1 MKNIWFINEHDAPP
15 EFEKTRRRYDMCK
28 YLLRL
33 GKYKLHIICGA
44 FLHGTQNK
52 YTYGEN
58 QEKNVNIDGIDVH
71 ILKGVK
77 YGSNIK
83 RIFSMLVFMLRL
95 IFFKFLKNDKPDIIY
110 ASSPHLFAALGALM
124 LAKKNKAKYI
134 LEIRDLWPETWVQM
148 KIIKKNGI
156 IHRFFLKLE
165 KYLYKKADRIVFLGE
180 NFNYILSLGIDR
192 NKLYSVNN
200 GVDLEEF
207 DKDMSS
213 PIKLNSEKFNITYTG
228 SIGVANNLDT
238 LLDLAK
244 LIDNDAIIFNIVG
257 HGPLKEHLKNRVQK
271 EKILNIRFY
280 DPIDKILVPS
290 LLRSSQVLIILLLDI
305 ELYQVGISP
314 NKLFEYFASSRPIL
328 FYGNTVSDY
337 VAKSNSGISVPAGD
351 VTKLRDAC
359 LKLYNMPIEEREKLG
374 KNGRNYVEENFDWKV
389 LANKVDEIIEDISKG

>member
-52 YTYGEN
+52 YTYGKN
-58 QEKNVNIDGIDVH
+58 QKKNVNIDGVDVH

-77 YGSNIK
+77 YSSNIK
-83 RIFSMLVFMLRL
+83 RIFSMLIFMLRV
-95 IFFKFLKNDKPDIIY
+95 IFFKFPKDNKPEIIY
-110 ASSPHLFAALGALM
+110 ASSPHLFAALGALI

-156 IHRFFLKLE
+156 IHKFFLKLE
-165 KYLYKKADRIVFLGE
+165 KYLYKKADRIIFLGE
-180 NFNYILSLGIDR
+180 NFNYILSLGIDK
-192 NKLYSVNN
+192 NKIYTVSN

-207 DKDMSS
+207 DKNMNS
-213 PIKLNSEKFNITYTG
+213 PIKLDIEKFNITYTG
-228 SIGVANNLDT
+228 AVGIANNLDE

-257 HGPLKEHLKNRVQK
+257 HGPLKEHLKNRVEK
-271 EKILNIRFY
+271 EKILNVKFY
-280 DPIDKILVPS
+280 EPIDKIFVPS
-290 LLRSSQVLIILLLDI
+290 LLKSSDILIVLLLNID
-305 ELYQVGISP
+305 LYKVGMSL
-314 NKLFEYFASSRPIL
+314 NKVFEYLASSRPIL

-337 VAKSNSGISVPAGD
+337 VARSNSGISVPAGEIL
-351 VTKLRDAC
+351 KLRDAC
-359 LKLYNMPIEEREKLG
+359 LKLYNMSTEEREELG
-374 KNGRNYVEENFDWKV
+374 RNGRNYVEENFDWRV
-389 LANKVDEIIEDISKG
+389 LANKVDQIIESV

>member
-33 GKYKLHIICGA
+33 GKYRLHIICGA

-52 YTYGEN
+52 YTYGKN
-58 QEKNVNIDGIDVH
+58 QKKNVNIDGIDVH

-77 YGSNIK
+77 YSSNIK
-83 RIFSMLVFMLRL
+83 RIFSMLIFMLRV
-95 IFFKFLKNDKPDIIY
+95 IFFKFPKDDKPEIIY
-110 ASSPHLFAALGALM
+110 ASSPHLFAALGALI

-156 IHRFFLKLE
+156 IHKFFLKLE
-165 KYLYKKADRIVFLGE
+165 KYLYKKADRIIFLGE
-180 NFNYILSLGIDR
+180 NFNYILSLGIDK
-192 NKLYSVNN
+192 NKVYTISN

-207 DKDMSS
+207 DKNMSS
-213 PIKLNSEKFNITYTG
+213 PIKLNAEKFNITYTG
-228 SIGVANNLDT
+228 AVGIANNLDE

-257 HGPLKEHLKNRVQK
+257 HGPLKEHLKNRVEK
-271 EKILNIRFY
+271 EKILNVKFY
-280 DPIDKILVPS
+280 EPIDKIFVPS
-290 LLRSSQVLIILLLDI
+290 LLKSSDILIVLLLNID
-305 ELYQVGISP
+305 LYKVGMSL
-314 NKLFEYFASSRPIL
+314 NKVFEYLASSKPIL

-337 VAKSNSGISVPAGD
+337 VARSNSGISVPAGEIL
-351 VTKLRDAC
+351 KLRDAC
-359 LKLYNMPIEEREKLG
+359 LKLYNMSTEEREELG
-374 KNGRNYVEENFDWKV
+374 RNGRNYVEENFDWRV
-389 LANKVDEIIEDISKG
+389 LANKVDQIIESV

>member
-52 YTYGEN
+52 YTYGKN
-58 QEKNVNIDGIDVH
+58 QKKNVNIDGIDVH

-77 YGSNIK
+77 YSSNIK
-83 RIFSMLVFMLRL
+83 RIFSMLIFMLRV
-95 IFFKFLKNDKPDIIY
+95 IFFKFPKDNKPEIIY
-110 ASSPHLFAALGALM
+110 ASSPHLFAALGALI

-156 IHRFFLKLE
+156 IHKFFLKLE
-165 KYLYKKADRIVFLGE
+165 KYLYKKADRIIFLGE
-180 NFNYILSLGIDR
+180 NFNYILSLVIDK
-192 NKLYSVNN
+192 NKIYTVSN

-207 DKDMSS
+207 DKNMNS
-213 PIKLNSEKFNITYTG
+213 PIKLDIEKFNITYTG
-228 SIGVANNLDT
+228 AVGIANNLDE

-257 HGPLKEHLKNRVQK
+257 HGPLKEHLKNRVEK
-271 EKILNIRFY
+271 EKILNVKFY
-280 DPIDKILVPS
+280 EPIDKIFVPS
-290 LLRSSQVLIILLLDI
+290 LLKSSDILIVLLLNID
-305 ELYQVGISP
+305 LYKVGMSL
-314 NKLFEYFASSRPIL
+314 NKVFEYLASSRPIL

-337 VAKSNSGISVPAGD
+337 VARSNSGISVPAGEIL
-351 VTKLRDAC
+351 KLRDAC
-359 LKLYNMPIEEREKLG
+359 LKLYNMSTEEREELG
-374 KNGRNYVEENFDWKV
+374 RNGRNYVEENFDWRV
-389 LANKVDEIIEDISKG
+389 LANKVDQIIESV

>member
-52 YTYGEN
+52 YTYGKN
-58 QEKNVNIDGIDVH
+58 QKKNVNIDGIDVH

-77 YGSNIK
+77 YSSNIK
-83 RIFSMLVFMLRL
+83 RIFSMLIFMLRV
-95 IFFKFLKNDKPDIIY
+95 IFFKFPKDDKPEIIY
-110 ASSPHLFAALGALM
+110 ASSPHLFAALGALI

-156 IHRFFLKLE
+156 IHKFFLKLE
-165 KYLYKKADRIVFLGE
+165 KYLYKKADRIIFLGE
-180 NFNYILSLGIDR
+180 NFNYILSLGIDK
-192 NKLYSVNN
+192 NKIYTVSN

-207 DKDMSS
+207 DKNMNS
-213 PIKLNSEKFNITYTG
+213 PIKLDIEKFNITYTG
-228 SIGVANNLDT
+228 AVGIANNLDE

-257 HGPLKEHLKNRVQK
+257 HGPLKEHLKNRVEK
-271 EKILNIRFY
+271 EKILNVKFY
-280 DPIDKILVPS
+280 EPIDKIFVPS
-290 LLRSSQVLIILLLDI
+290 LLKSSDILIVLLLNID
-305 ELYQVGISP
+305 LYKVGMSL
-314 NKLFEYFASSRPIL
+314 NKVFEYLASSRPIL

-337 VAKSNSGISVPAGD
+337 VARSNSGISVPAGKIL
-351 VTKLRDAC
+351 KLRDAC
-359 LKLYNMPIEEREKLG
+359 LKLYNMSTEEREELG
-374 KNGRNYVEENFDWKV
+374 RNGRNYVEENFDWRV
-389 LANKVDEIIEDISKG
+389 LANKVDQIIESV

>member
-44 FLHGTQNK
+44 FLHGSQNK
-52 YTYGEN
+52 YAYDKN
-58 QEKNVNIDGIDVH
+58 QKKNVNIDGVDVH

-77 YGSNIK
+77 YSSNIK
-83 RIFSMLVFMLRL
+83 RIFSMLIFMLRV
-95 IFFKFLKNDKPDIIY
+95 IFFKFPKDDKPDIIY
-110 ASSPHLFAALGALM
+110 GSSPHLFAALGALI

-156 IHRFFLKLE
+156 IHKFFLKLE
-165 KYLYKKADRIVFLGE
+165 KYLYEKADKVIFLGE
-180 NFNYILSLGIDR
+180 NFNYILSLGIDK
-192 NKLYSVNN
+192 NKVYTISN

-207 DKDMSS
+207 DKNMSS
-213 PIKLNSEKFNITYTG
+213 PIKLNAEKFNITYTG
-228 SIGVANNLDT
+228 SIGTANNLDE

-257 HGPLKEHLKNRVQK
+257 RGPLKEHLENRIQE
-271 EKILNIRFY
+271 EKISNIRFY
-280 DPIDKILVPS
+280 DPIDKTLVPS
-290 LLRSSQVLIILLLDI
+290 LLRSSQALIILLLDI

-337 VAKSNSGISVPAGD
+337 VARSNSGISVPAGEIL
-351 VTKLRDAC
+351 KLRDAC
-359 LKLYNMPIEEREKLG
+359 LKLYNMSTEEREELG
-374 KNGRNYVEENFDWKV
+374 RNGRNYVEENFDWRV
-389 LANKVDEIIEDISKG
+389 LANKVDQIIESV

>member
-15 EFEKTRRRYDMCK
+15 KFEKTRRRYDMCK

-44 FLHGTQNK
+44 FLHGSQNK
-52 YTYGEN
+52 YAYDKN
-58 QEKNVNIDGIDVH
+58 QKKNVNIDGVDVH

-77 YGSNIK
+77 YSSNIK
-83 RIFSMLVFMLRL
+83 RIFSMLIFMLRV
-95 IFFKFLKNDKPDIIY
+95 IFFKFPKDDKPDIIY
-110 ASSPHLFAALGALM
+110 GSSPHLFAALGALI

-156 IHRFFLKLE
+156 IHKFFLKLE
-165 KYLYKKADRIVFLGE
+165 KYLYEKADKVIFLGE
-180 NFNYILSLGIDR
+180 NFNYILSLGIDK
-192 NKLYSVNN
+192 NKVYTISN

-207 DKDMSS
+207 DKNMSS
-213 PIKLNSEKFNITYTG
+213 PIKLNAEKFNITYTG
-228 SIGVANNLDT
+228 SIGTANNLDE

-257 HGPLKEHLKNRVQK
+257 RGPLKEHLENRIQE
-271 EKILNIRFY
+271 EKISNIRFY
-280 DPIDKILVPS
+280 DPIDKTLVPS
-290 LLRSSQVLIILLLDI
+290 LLRSSQALIILLLDI

-337 VAKSNSGISVPAGD
+337 VARSNSGISVPAGEIL
-351 VTKLRDAC
+351 KLRDAC
-359 LKLYNMPIEEREKLG
+359 LKLYNMSAEEREELG
-374 KNGRNYVEENFDWKV
+374 RNGRNYVEENFDWRV
-389 LANKVDEIIEDISKG
+389 LANKVDQIIESV

>member
-1 MKNIWFINEHDAPP
+1 
-15 EFEKTRRRYDMCK
+15 MCK

-44 FLHGTQNK
+44 FLHGSQNK
-52 YTYGEN
+52 YAYDKN
-58 QEKNVNIDGIDVH
+58 QKKNVNIDGVDVH

-77 YGSNIK
+77 YSSNIK
-83 RIFSMLVFMLRL
+83 RIFSMLIFMLRV
-95 IFFKFLKNDKPDIIY
+95 IFFKFPKDDKPDIIY
-110 ASSPHLFAALGALM
+110 GSSPHLFAALGALI

-156 IHRFFLKLE
+156 MHKFFLKLE
-165 KYLYKKADRIVFLGE
+165 KYLYEKADKVIFLGE
-180 NFNYILSLGIDR
+180 NFNYILSLGIDK
-192 NKLYSVNN
+192 NKVYTISN

-207 DKDMSS
+207 DKNMSS
-213 PIKLNSEKFNITYTG
+213 PIKLNAEKFNITYTG
-228 SIGVANNLDT
+228 SIGTANNLDE

-257 HGPLKEHLKNRVQK
+257 RGPLKEHLENRIQE
-271 EKILNIRFY
+271 EKISNIRFY
-280 DPIDKILVPS
+280 DPIDKTLVPS
-290 LLRSSQVLIILLLDI
+290 LLRSSQALIILLLDI

-337 VAKSNSGISVPAGD
+337 VARSNSGISVPAGEIL
-351 VTKLRDAC
+351 KLRDAC
-359 LKLYNMPIEEREKLG
+359 LKLYNMSTEEREELG
-374 KNGRNYVEENFDWKV
+374 RNGRNYVEENFDWRV
-389 LANKVDEIIEDISKG
+389 LANKVDQIIESV

>member
-33 GKYKLHIICGA
+33 EKYKLHIICGA

>member
-44 FLHGTQNK
+44 FLHGSQNK
-52 YTYGEN
+52 YAYDKN
-58 QEKNVNIDGIDVH
+58 QKKNVNIDGVDVH

-77 YGSNIK
+77 YSSNIK
-83 RIFSMLVFMLRL
+83 RIFSMLIFMLRV
-95 IFFKFLKNDKPDIIY
+95 IFFKFPKDDKPDIIY
-110 ASSPHLFAALGALM
+110 GSSPHLFAALGALI

-156 IHRFFLKLE
+156 IHNFFLKLE
-165 KYLYKKADRIVFLGE
+165 KYLYEKADKVIFLGE
-180 NFNYILSLGIDR
+180 NFNYILSLGIDK
-192 NKLYSVNN
+192 NKVYTISN

-207 DKDMSS
+207 DKNMSS
-213 PIKLNSEKFNITYTG
+213 RIKLNAEKFNITYTG
-228 SIGVANNLDT
+228 SIGTANNLDE

-257 HGPLKEHLKNRVQK
+257 RGPLKEHLENRIQE
-271 EKILNIRFY
+271 EKISNIRFY
-280 DPIDKILVPS
+280 DPIDKTLVPS
-290 LLRSSQVLIILLLDI
+290 LLRSSQALIILLLDI

-337 VAKSNSGISVPAGD
+337 VARSNSGISVPAGEIL
-351 VTKLRDAC
+351 KLRDAC
-359 LKLYNMPIEEREKLG
+359 LKLYNMSTEEREELG
-374 KNGRNYVEENFDWKV
+374 RNGRNYVEENFDWRV
-389 LANKVDEIIEDISKG
+389 LANKVDQIIESV

>member
-44 FLHGTQNK
+44 FLHGSQNK
-52 YTYGEN
+52 YAYDKN
-58 QEKNVNIDGIDVH
+58 QKKNLNIDGVDVH

-77 YGSNIK
+77 YSSNIK
-83 RIFSMLVFMLRL
+83 RIFSMLIFMLRV
-95 IFFKFLKNDKPDIIY
+95 IFFKFPKDDKPDIIY
-110 ASSPHLFAALGALM
+110 GSSPHLFAALGALI

-156 IHRFFLKLE
+156 IHKFFLKLE
-165 KYLYKKADRIVFLGE
+165 KYLYEKADKVIFLGE
-180 NFNYILSLGIDR
+180 NFNYILSLGIDK
-192 NKLYSVNN
+192 NKVYTISN

-207 DKDMSS
+207 DKNMSS
-213 PIKLNSEKFNITYTG
+213 PIKLNAEKFNITYTG
-228 SIGVANNLDT
+228 SIGTANNLDE

-257 HGPLKEHLKNRVQK
+257 RGPLKEHLENRIQE
-271 EKILNIRFY
+271 EKISNIRFY
-280 DPIDKILVPS
+280 DPIDKTLVPS
-290 LLRSSQVLIILLLDI
+290 LLRSSQALIILLLDI
-305 ELYQVGISP
+305 QLYQVGISP

-337 VAKSNSGISVPAGD
+337 VARSNSGISVPAGEIL
-351 VTKLRDAC
+351 KLRDAC
-359 LKLYNMPIEEREKLG
+359 LKLYNMSTEEREELG
-374 KNGRNYVEENFDWKV
+374 RNGRNYVEENFDWRV
-389 LANKVDEIIEDISKG
+389 LANKVDQIIESV

>member
-52 YTYGEN
+52 YTYGKN
-58 QEKNVNIDGIDVH
+58 QKKNVNIDGIDVH

-77 YGSNIK
+77 YSSNIK
-83 RIFSMLVFMLRL
+83 RIFSMLIFMLRV
-95 IFFKFLKNDKPDIIY
+95 IFFKFPKDNKPEIIY
-110 ASSPHLFAALGALM
+110 ASSPHLFAALGALI

-156 IHRFFLKLE
+156 IHKFFLKLE
-165 KYLYKKADRIVFLGE
+165 KYLYKKADRIIFLGE
-180 NFNYILSLGIDR
+180 NFNYILSLGIDK
-192 NKLYSVNN
+192 NKIYTVSN

-207 DKDMSS
+207 GKNMNS
-213 PIKLNSEKFNITYTG
+213 PIKLDIEKFNITYTG
-228 SIGVANNLDT
+228 AVGIANNLDE

-257 HGPLKEHLKNRVQK
+257 HGPLKEHLKNRVEK
-271 EKILNIRFY
+271 EKILNVKFY
-280 DPIDKILVPS
+280 EPIDKIFVPS
-290 LLRSSQVLIILLLDI
+290 LLKSSDILIVLLLNID
-305 ELYQVGISP
+305 LYKVGMSL
-314 NKLFEYFASSRPIL
+314 NKVFEYLASSRPIL

-337 VAKSNSGISVPAGD
+337 VARSNSGISVPAGEIL
-351 VTKLRDAC
+351 KLRDAC
-359 LKLYNMPIEEREKLG
+359 LKLYNMSTEEREELG
-374 KNGRNYVEENFDWKV
+374 RNGRNYVEENFDWRV
-389 LANKVDEIIEDISKG
+389 LANKVDQIIESV

>member
-44 FLHGTQNK
+44 FLHGSQNK
-52 YTYGEN
+52 YAYNKN
-58 QEKNVNIDGIDVH
+58 QKKNVNIDGVDVH

-77 YGSNIK
+77 YSSNIK
-83 RIFSMLVFMLRL
+83 RIFSMLIFMLRV
-95 IFFKFLKNDKPDIIY
+95 IFFKFPKDDKPDIIY
-110 ASSPHLFAALGALM
+110 GSSPHLFAALGALI

-156 IHRFFLKLE
+156 IHKFFLKLE
-165 KYLYKKADRIVFLGE
+165 KYLYEKADKVIFLGE
-180 NFNYILSLGIDR
+180 NFNYILSLGIDK
-192 NKLYSVNN
+192 NKVYTISN

-207 DKDMSS
+207 DKNMSS
-213 PIKLNSEKFNITYTG
+213 PIKLNAEKFNITYTG
-228 SIGVANNLDT
+228 SIGTANNLDE

-257 HGPLKEHLKNRVQK
+257 RGPLKEHLENRIQE
-271 EKILNIRFY
+271 EKISNIRFY
-280 DPIDKILVPS
+280 DPIDKTLVPS
-290 LLRSSQVLIILLLDI
+290 LLRSSQALIILLLDI

-337 VAKSNSGISVPAGD
+337 VARSNSGISVPAGEIL
-351 VTKLRDAC
+351 KLRDAC
-359 LKLYNMPIEEREKLG
+359 LKLYNMSTEEREELG
-374 KNGRNYVEENFDWKV
+374 RNGRNYVEENFDWRV
-389 LANKVDEIIEDISKG
+389 LANKVDQIIESV

>member
-44 FLHGTQNK
+44 FLHGSQNK
-52 YTYGEN
+52 YAYDKN
-58 QEKNVNIDGIDVH
+58 QKKNVNIDGVDVH

-77 YGSNIK
+77 YSSNIK
-83 RIFSMLVFMLRL
+83 RIFSMLIFMLRV
-95 IFFKFLKNDKPDIIY
+95 IFFKFPKDDKPDIIY
-110 ASSPHLFAALGALM
+110 GSSPHLFAALGALI

-156 IHRFFLKLE
+156 IHKFFLKLE
-165 KYLYKKADRIVFLGE
+165 KYLYEKADKVIFLGE
-180 NFNYILSLGIDR
+180 NFNYILSLGIDK
-192 NKLYSVNN
+192 NKVYTISN

-207 DKDMSS
+207 DKNMSS
-213 PIKLNSEKFNITYTG
+213 PIKLNAEKFNITYTG
-228 SIGVANNLDT
+228 SIGTANNLDE

-257 HGPLKEHLKNRVQK
+257 RGPLKEHLENRIQE
-271 EKILNIRFY
+271 EKISNIRFY
-280 DPIDKILVPS
+280 DPIDKTLVPS
-290 LLRSSQVLIILLLDI
+290 LLRSSQALIILLLDI

-337 VAKSNSGISVPAGD
+337 VARSNSGISVPAGEIL
-351 VTKLRDAC
+351 KLRDAC
-359 LKLYNMPIEEREKLG
+359 LKLYNMSAEEREELG
-374 KNGRNYVEENFDWKV
+374 RNGCNYVEENFDWRV
-389 LANKVDEIIEDISKG
+389 LANKVDQIIESV

>member
-44 FLHGTQNK
+44 FLHGSQNK
-52 YTYGEN
+52 YAYDKN
-58 QEKNVNIDGIDVH
+58 QNKNVNIDGVDVH

-77 YGSNIK
+77 YSSNIK
-83 RIFSMLVFMLRL
+83 RIFSMLIFMLRV
-95 IFFKFLKNDKPDIIY
+95 IFFKFPKDDKPDIIY
-110 ASSPHLFAALGALM
+110 GSSPHLFAVLGALI

-156 IHRFFLKLE
+156 IHKFFLKLE
-165 KYLYKKADRIVFLGE
+165 KYLYEKADKVIFLGE
-180 NFNYILSLGIDR
+180 NFNYILSLGIDK
-192 NKLYSVNN
+192 NKVYTISN

-207 DKDMSS
+207 DKNMSS
-213 PIKLNSEKFNITYTG
+213 PIKLNAEKFNITYTG
-228 SIGVANNLDT
+228 SIGTANNLDE

-257 HGPLKEHLKNRVQK
+257 RGPLKEHLENRIQE
-271 EKILNIRFY
+271 EKISNIRFY
-280 DPIDKILVPS
+280 DPIDKTLVPS
-290 LLRSSQVLIILLLDI
+290 LLRSSQALIILLLDI

-337 VAKSNSGISVPAGD
+337 VARSNSGISVPAGEIL
-351 VTKLRDAC
+351 KLRDAC
-359 LKLYNMPIEEREKLG
+359 LKLYNMSTEEREELG
-374 KNGRNYVEENFDWKV
+374 RNGRNYVEENFDWRV
-389 LANKVDEIIEDISKG
+389 LANKVDQIIESV

>member
-52 YTYGEN
+52 YTYGKN
-58 QEKNVNIDGIDVH
+58 QKKNVNIDGIDVY
-71 ILKGVK
+71 ILKGVR
-77 YGSNIK
+77 YSSNIK

-95 IFFKFLKNDKPDIIY
+95 IFFKFPKDDKPDIIY
-110 ASSPHLFAALGALM
+110 GSSPHLFAALGALI

-156 IHRFFLKLE
+156 IHKFFLKLE

-228 SIGVANNLDT
+228 SIGVANNLDE

-244 LIDNDAIIFNIVG
+244 LIDNDSIVFNIVG
-257 HGPLKEHLKNRVQK
+257 HGPLKEHLENRIQE

-280 DPIDKILVPS
+280 DPIDKTLVPS
-290 LLRSSQVLIILLLDI
+290 LLRSSQALIILLLDI

>member
-44 FLHGTQNK
+44 FLHGSQNK
-52 YTYGEN
+52 YAYDKN
-58 QEKNVNIDGIDVH
+58 QNKNVNIDGVDVH

-77 YGSNIK
+77 YSSNIK
-83 RIFSMLVFMLRL
+83 RIFSMLIFMLRV
-95 IFFKFLKNDKPDIIY
+95 IFFKFPKDDKPDIIY
-110 ASSPHLFAALGALM
+110 GSSPHLFAALGALI

-156 IHRFFLKLE
+156 IHKFFLKLE
-165 KYLYKKADRIVFLGE
+165 KYLYEKADKVIFLGE
-180 NFNYILSLGIDR
+180 NFNYILSLGIDK
-192 NKLYSVNN
+192 NKVYTISN

-207 DKDMSS
+207 DKNMSS
-213 PIKLNSEKFNITYTG
+213 PIKLNAEKFNITYTG
-228 SIGVANNLDT
+228 SIGTANNLDE

-257 HGPLKEHLKNRVQK
+257 RGPLKEHLENRIQE
-271 EKILNIRFY
+271 EKISNIRFY
-280 DPIDKILVPS
+280 DPIDKTLVPS
-290 LLRSSQVLIILLLDI
+290 LLRSSQALIILLLDI

-337 VAKSNSGISVPAGD
+337 VARSNSGISVPAGEIL
-351 VTKLRDAC
+351 KLRDAC
-359 LKLYNMPIEEREKLG
+359 LKLYNMSTEEREELG
-374 KNGRNYVEENFDWKV
+374 RNGRNYVEENFDWRV
-389 LANKVDEIIEDISKG
+389 LANKVDQIIESV

>member
-52 YTYGEN
+52 YTYGKN
-58 QEKNVNIDGIDVH
+58 QKKNVNIDGIDVH

-77 YGSNIK
+77 YSSNIK
-83 RIFSMLVFMLRL
+83 RIFSMLIFMLRV
-95 IFFKFLKNDKPDIIY
+95 IFFKFPKDDKPEIIY
-110 ASSPHLFAALGALM
+110 ASSPHLFATLGALI

-156 IHRFFLKLE
+156 IHKFFLKLE
-165 KYLYKKADRIVFLGE
+165 KYLYKKADRIIFLGE
-180 NFNYILSLGIDR
+180 NFNYILSLGIDK
-192 NKLYSVNN
+192 NKIYTVSN

-207 DKDMSS
+207 DKNMNS
-213 PIKLNSEKFNITYTG
+213 PIKLDIEKFNITYTG
-228 SIGVANNLDT
+228 AVGIANNLDE

-257 HGPLKEHLKNRVQK
+257 HGPLKEHLKNRVEK
-271 EKILNIRFY
+271 EKILNVKFY
-280 DPIDKILVPS
+280 EPIDKIFVPS
-290 LLRSSQVLIILLLDI
+290 LLKSSDILIVLLLNID
-305 ELYQVGISP
+305 LYKVGMSL
-314 NKLFEYFASSRPIL
+314 NKVFEYLASSRPIL

-337 VAKSNSGISVPAGD
+337 VARSNSGISVPAGEIL
-351 VTKLRDAC
+351 KLRDAC
-359 LKLYNMPIEEREKLG
+359 LKLYNMSTEEREELG
-374 KNGRNYVEENFDWKV
+374 RNGRNYVEENFDWRV
-389 LANKVDEIIEDISKG
+389 LANKVDQIIESV

>member
-52 YTYGEN
+52 YTYGKN
-58 QEKNVNIDGIDVH
+58 QKKNVNIDGIDVH

-77 YGSNIK
+77 YSSNIK
-83 RIFSMLVFMLRL
+83 RIFSMLIFMLRV
-95 IFFKFLKNDKPDIIY
+95 IFFKFPKDNKPEIIY
-110 ASSPHLFAALGALM
+110 ASSPHLFAALGALI

-156 IHRFFLKLE
+156 IHKFFLKLE
-165 KYLYKKADRIVFLGE
+165 KYLYEKADKVIFLGE
-180 NFNYILSLGIDR
+180 NFNYILSLGIDK
-192 NKLYSVNN
+192 NKIYTVSN

-207 DKDMSS
+207 DKNMNS
-213 PIKLNSEKFNITYTG
+213 PIKLDIEKFNITYTG
-228 SIGVANNLDT
+228 AVGIANNLDE

-257 HGPLKEHLKNRVQK
+257 HGPLKEHLKNRVEK
-271 EKILNIRFY
+271 EKILNVKFY
-280 DPIDKILVPS
+280 EPIDKIFVPS
-290 LLRSSQVLIILLLDI
+290 LLKSSDILIVLLLNID
-305 ELYQVGISP
+305 LYKVGMSL
-314 NKLFEYFASSRPIL
+314 NKVFEYLASSRPIL

-337 VAKSNSGISVPAGD
+337 VARSNSGISVPAGEIL
-351 VTKLRDAC
+351 KLRDAC
-359 LKLYNMPIEEREKLG
+359 LKLYNMSTEEREELG
-374 KNGRNYVEENFDWKV
+374 RNGRNYVEENFDWRV
-389 LANKVDEIIEDISKG
+389 LANKVDQIIESV

>member
-44 FLHGTQNK
+44 FLHGSKNK
-52 YTYGEN
+52 YAYDKN
-58 QEKNVNIDGIDVH
+58 QKKNVNIDGIDVH

-77 YGSNIK
+77 YSSNIK
-83 RIFSMLVFMLRL
+83 RIFSMLIFMLRV
-95 IFFKFLKNDKPDIIY
+95 IFFKFPKDDKPEIIY
-110 ASSPHLFAALGALM
+110 ASSPHLFAALGALI

-148 KIIKKNGI
+148 KIIKRNGI
-156 IHRFFLKLE
+156 IHKFFLKLE
-165 KYLYKKADRIVFLGE
+165 KYLYEKADSIIFLGE
-180 NFNYILSLGIDR
+180 NFSYILSLGIDK
-192 NKLYSVNN
+192 NKVYTVNN

-207 DKDMSS
+207 DKNMMS
-213 PIKLNSEKFNITYTG
+213 PIELDSEKFNITYTG
-228 SIGVANNLDT
+228 SIGVANNLDE

-244 LIDNDAIIFNIVG
+244 LIDNNSIVFNIVG
-257 HGPLKEHLKNRVQK
+257 RGPLKEHLENRVQK
-271 EKILNIRFY
+271 ERISNIKFY

-290 LLRSSQVLIILLLDI
+290 LLRSSQALIILLLDI

-337 VAKSNSGISVPAGD
+337 VARSNSGISVPAGEIL
-351 VTKLRDAC
+351 KLRDAC
-359 LKLYNMPIEEREKLG
+359 LKLYNMSAEEREELG
-374 KNGRNYVEENFDWKV
+374 RNGRNYVEKNFDWRV
-389 LANKVDEIIEDISKG
+389 LANKVDQIIESV

>member
-1 MKNIWFINEHDAPP
+1 
-15 EFEKTRRRYDMCK
+15 MCK

-44 FLHGTQNK
+44 FLHGSQNK
-52 YTYGEN
+52 YAYDKN
-58 QEKNVNIDGIDVH
+58 QKKNVNIDGVDVH

-77 YGSNIK
+77 YSSNIK
-83 RIFSMLVFMLRL
+83 RIFSMLIFMLRV
-95 IFFKFLKNDKPDIIY
+95 IFFKFPKDDKPDIIY
-110 ASSPHLFAALGALM
+110 GSSPHLFAALGALI

-156 IHRFFLKLE
+156 IHKFFLKLE
-165 KYLYKKADRIVFLGE
+165 KYLYEKADKVIFLGE
-180 NFNYILSLGIDR
+180 NFNYILSLGIDK
-192 NKLYSVNN
+192 NKVYTISN

-207 DKDMSS
+207 DKNMSS
-213 PIKLNSEKFNITYTG
+213 PIKLNAEKFNITYTG
-228 SIGVANNLDT
+228 SIGTANNLDE

-257 HGPLKEHLKNRVQK
+257 RGPLKEHLENRIQE
-271 EKILNIRFY
+271 EKISNIRFY
-280 DPIDKILVPS
+280 DPIDKTLVPS
-290 LLRSSQVLIILLLDI
+290 LLRSSQALIILLLDI

-337 VAKSNSGISVPAGD
+337 VARSNSGISVPAGEIL
-351 VTKLRDAC
+351 KLRDAC
-359 LKLYNMPIEEREKLG
+359 LKLYNMSTEEREELG
-374 KNGRNYVEENFDWKV
+374 RNGRNYVEENFDWRV
-389 LANKVDEIIEDISKG
+389 LANKVDQIIESV

>member
-44 FLHGTQNK
+44 FLHGSQNK
-52 YTYGEN
+52 YAYDKN
-58 QEKNVNIDGIDVH
+58 QKKNVNIDGVDVH

-77 YGSNIK
+77 YSSNIK
-83 RIFSMLVFMLRL
+83 RIFSMLIFMLRV
-95 IFFKFLKNDKPDIIY
+95 IFFKFPKDDKPDIIY
-110 ASSPHLFAALGALM
+110 GSSPHLFAALGALI

-156 IHRFFLKLE
+156 IHKFFLKLE
-165 KYLYKKADRIVFLGE
+165 KYLYEKADKVIFLGE
-180 NFNYILSLGIDR
+180 NFNYILSLGIDK
-192 NKLYSVNN
+192 NKVYTISN

-207 DKDMSS
+207 DKNMSS
-213 PIKLNSEKFNITYTG
+213 PIKLNAEKFNITYTG
-228 SIGVANNLDT
+228 SIGTANNLDE

-257 HGPLKEHLKNRVQK
+257 CGPLKEHLENRIQE
-271 EKILNIRFY
+271 EKISNIRFY
-280 DPIDKILVPS
+280 DPIDKTLVPS
-290 LLRSSQVLIILLLDI
+290 LLRSSQALIILLLDI

-337 VAKSNSGISVPAGD
+337 VARSNSGISVPAGEIL
-351 VTKLRDAC
+351 KLRDAC
-359 LKLYNMPIEEREKLG
+359 LKLYNMSTEEREELG
-374 KNGRNYVEENFDWKV
+374 RNGRNYVEENFDWRV
-389 LANKVDEIIEDISKG
+389 LANKVDQIIESV

>member
-52 YTYGEN
+52 YTYGKN
-58 QEKNVNIDGIDVH
+58 QKKNVNIDGIDVH

-77 YGSNIK
+77 YSSNIK
-83 RIFSMLVFMLRL
+83 RIFSMLIFMLRV
-95 IFFKFLKNDKPDIIY
+95 IFFKFPKDNKPEIIY
-110 ASSPHLFAALGALM
+110 ASSPHLFAALGALI

-156 IHRFFLKLE
+156 IHKFFLKLE
-165 KYLYKKADRIVFLGE
+165 KYLYKKADRIIFLGE
-180 NFNYILSLGIDR
+180 NFNYILSLGIDK
-192 NKLYSVNN
+192 NKIYTVSN

-207 DKDMSS
+207 DKNMNS
-213 PIKLNSEKFNITYTG
+213 PIKLDIEKFNITYTG
-228 SIGVANNLDT
+228 AVGIANNLDE

-257 HGPLKEHLKNRVQK
+257 HGPLKEHLKNRVEK
-271 EKILNIRFY
+271 EKILNVKFY
-280 DPIDKILVPS
+280 EPIDKIFVPS
-290 LLRSSQVLIILLLDI
+290 LLKSSDILIVLLLNID
-305 ELYQVGISP
+305 LYKVGMSL
-314 NKLFEYFASSRPIL
+314 NKVFEYLASSRPIL

-337 VAKSNSGISVPAGD
+337 VARSNSGISVPAGGIL
-351 VTKLRDAC
+351 KLRDAC
-359 LKLYNMPIEEREKLG
+359 LKLYNMSTEEREELG
-374 KNGRNYVEENFDWKV
+374 RNGRNYVEENFDWRV
-389 LANKVDEIIEDISKG
+389 LANKVDQIIESV

>member
-44 FLHGTQNK
+44 FLHGSQNK
-52 YTYGEN
+52 YAYDKN
-58 QEKNVNIDGIDVH
+58 QKKNVNIDGVDVH

-77 YGSNIK
+77 YSSNIK
-83 RIFSMLVFMLRL
+83 RIFSMLIFMLRV
-95 IFFKFLKNDKPDIIY
+95 IFFKFPKDDKPDIIY
-110 ASSPHLFAALGALM
+110 GSSPHLFAALGALI

-156 IHRFFLKLE
+156 IHKFFLKLE
-165 KYLYKKADRIVFLGE
+165 KYLYEKADKVIFLGE
-180 NFNYILSLGIDR
+180 NFNYILSLGIDK
-192 NKLYSVNN
+192 NKVYTISN

-207 DKDMSS
+207 DKNMSS
-213 PIKLNSEKFNITYTG
+213 PIKLNAEKFNITYTG
-228 SIGVANNLDT
+228 SIGTANNLDE

-257 HGPLKEHLKNRVQK
+257 RGPLKEHLENRIQE
-271 EKILNIRFY
+271 EKISNIRFY
-280 DPIDKILVPS
+280 DPIDKTLVPS
-290 LLRSSQVLIILLLDI
+290 LLRSSQALIILLLDI
-305 ELYQVGISP
+305 ELYQAGISP

-337 VAKSNSGISVPAGD
+337 VARSNSGISVPAGEIL
-351 VTKLRDAC
+351 KLRDAC
-359 LKLYNMPIEEREKLG
+359 LKLYNMSIEEREELG
-374 KNGRNYVEENFDWKV
+374 RNGRNYVEENFDWKV
-389 LANKVDEIIEDISKG
+389 LANKVDQIIESVLKG

>member
-44 FLHGTQNK
+44 FLHGSQNK
-52 YTYGEN
+52 YAYDKN
-58 QEKNVNIDGIDVH
+58 QKKNVNIDGVDVH

-77 YGSNIK
+77 YSSNIK
-83 RIFSMLVFMLRL
+83 RIFSMLIFMLRV
-95 IFFKFLKNDKPDIIY
+95 IFFKFPKDDKPDIIY
-110 ASSPHLFAALGALM
+110 GSSPHLFAALGALI

-156 IHRFFLKLE
+156 IHNFFLKLE
-165 KYLYKKADRIVFLGE
+165 KYLYEKADKVIFLGE
-180 NFNYILSLGIDR
+180 NFNYILSLGIDK
-192 NKLYSVNN
+192 NKVYTISN

-207 DKDMSS
+207 DKNMSS
-213 PIKLNSEKFNITYTG
+213 PIKLNAEKFNITYTG
-228 SIGVANNLDT
+228 SIGTANNLDE

-257 HGPLKEHLKNRVQK
+257 RGPLKEHLENRIQE
-271 EKILNIRFY
+271 EKISNIRFY
-280 DPIDKILVPS
+280 DPIDKTLVPS
-290 LLRSSQVLIILLLDI
+290 LLRSSQALIILLLDI

-337 VAKSNSGISVPAGD
+337 VARSNSGISVPAGEIL
-351 VTKLRDAC
+351 KLRDAC
-359 LKLYNMPIEEREKLG
+359 LKLYNMSTEEREELG
-374 KNGRNYVEENFDWKV
+374 RNGRNYVEENFDWRV
-389 LANKVDEIIEDISKG
+389 LANKVDQIIESV

>member
-52 YTYGEN
+52 YTYGKN
-58 QEKNVNIDGIDVH
+58 QKKNINIDGIDVH

-77 YGSNIK
+77 YSSNIK
-83 RIFSMLVFMLRL
+83 RIFSMLIFMLRV
-95 IFFKFLKNDKPDIIY
+95 IFFKFPKDNKPEIIY
-110 ASSPHLFAALGALM
+110 ASSPHLFAALGALI

-156 IHRFFLKLE
+156 IHKFFLKLE
-165 KYLYKKADRIVFLGE
+165 KYLYKKADRIIFLGE
-180 NFNYILSLGIDR
+180 NFNYILSLGIDK
-192 NKLYSVNN
+192 NKIYTVSN

-207 DKDMSS
+207 DKNMNS
-213 PIKLNSEKFNITYTG
+213 PIKLDIEKFNITYTG
-228 SIGVANNLDT
+228 AVGIANNLDE

-257 HGPLKEHLKNRVQK
+257 HGPLKEHLKNRVEK
-271 EKILNIRFY
+271 EKILNVKFY
-280 DPIDKILVPS
+280 EPIDKIFVPS
-290 LLRSSQVLIILLLDI
+290 LLKSSDILIVLLLNID
-305 ELYQVGISP
+305 LYKVGMSL
-314 NKLFEYFASSRPIL
+314 NKVFEYLASSRPIL

-337 VAKSNSGISVPAGD
+337 VARSNSGISVPAGEIL
-351 VTKLRDAC
+351 KLRDAC
-359 LKLYNMPIEEREKLG
+359 LKLYNMSTEEREELG
-374 KNGRNYVEENFDWKV
+374 RNGRNYVEENFDWRV
-389 LANKVDEIIEDISKG
+389 LANKVDQIIESV

>member
-44 FLHGTQNK
+44 FLQGSQNK
-52 YTYGEN
+52 YAYDKN
-58 QEKNVNIDGIDVH
+58 QKKNVNIDGVDVH

-77 YGSNIK
+77 YSSNIK
-83 RIFSMLVFMLRL
+83 RIFSMLIFMLRV
-95 IFFKFLKNDKPDIIY
+95 IFFKFPKDDKPDIIY
-110 ASSPHLFAALGALM
+110 GSSPHLFAALGALI
-124 LAKKNKAKYI
+124 LAKNDKAKYI

-156 IHRFFLKLE
+156 IHKFFLKLE
-165 KYLYKKADRIVFLGE
+165 KYLYEKADKVIFLGE
-180 NFNYILSLGIDR
+180 NFNYILSLGIDK
-192 NKLYSVNN
+192 NKVYTISN

-207 DKDMSS
+207 DKNMSS
-213 PIKLNSEKFNITYTG
+213 PIKLNAEKFNITYTG
-228 SIGVANNLDT
+228 SIGTANNLDE

-257 HGPLKEHLKNRVQK
+257 RGPLKEHLENRIQE
-271 EKILNIRFY
+271 EKISNIRFY
-280 DPIDKILVPS
+280 DPIDKTLVPS
-290 LLRSSQVLIILLLDI
+290 LLRSSQALIILLLDI

-337 VAKSNSGISVPAGD
+337 VARSNSGISVPAGEIL
-351 VTKLRDAC
+351 KLRDAC
-359 LKLYNMPIEEREKLG
+359 LKLYNMSTEEREELG
-374 KNGRNYVEENFDWKV
+374 RNGRNYVEENFDWRV
-389 LANKVDEIIEDISKG
+389 LANKVDQIIESV

>member
-44 FLHGTQNK
+44 FLHGSQNK
-52 YTYGEN
+52 YAYDKN
-58 QEKNVNIDGIDVH
+58 QKKNLNIDGVDVH

-77 YGSNIK
+77 YSSNIK
-83 RIFSMLVFMLRL
+83 RIFSMLIFMLRV
-95 IFFKFLKNDKPDIIY
+95 IFFKFPKDDKPDIIY
-110 ASSPHLFAALGALM
+110 GSSPHLFAALGALI

-156 IHRFFLKLE
+156 IHKFFLKLE
-165 KYLYKKADRIVFLGE
+165 KYLYEKADKVIFLGE
-180 NFNYILSLGIDR
+180 NFNYILSLGIDK
-192 NKLYSVNN
+192 NKVYTISN

-207 DKDMSS
+207 DKNMSS
-213 PIKLNSEKFNITYTG
+213 PIKLNAEKFNITYTG
-228 SIGVANNLDT
+228 SIGTANNLDE

-257 HGPLKEHLKNRVQK
+257 RGPLKEHLENRIQE
-271 EKILNIRFY
+271 EKISNIRFY
-280 DPIDKILVPS
+280 DPIDKTLVPS
-290 LLRSSQVLIILLLDI
+290 LLRSSQALIILLLDI

-337 VAKSNSGISVPAGD
+337 VARSNSGISVPAGEIL
-351 VTKLRDAC
+351 KLRDAC
-359 LKLYNMPIEEREKLG
+359 LKLYNMSTEEREELG
-374 KNGRNYVEENFDWKV
+374 RNGRNYVEENFDWRV
-389 LANKVDEIIEDISKG
+389 LANKVDQIIESV

>member
-44 FLHGTQNK
+44 FLHGSQNK
-52 YTYGEN
+52 YAYDKN
-58 QEKNVNIDGIDVH
+58 QKKNVNIDGVDVH

-77 YGSNIK
+77 YSSNIK
-83 RIFSMLVFMLRL
+83 RIFSMLIFMLRV
-95 IFFKFLKNDKPDIIY
+95 IFFKFPKDDKPDIIY
-110 ASSPHLFAALGALM
+110 GSSPHLFAALGALI

-156 IHRFFLKLE
+156 IHKFFLKLE
-165 KYLYKKADRIVFLGE
+165 KYLYEKADKVIFLGE
-180 NFNYILSLGIDR
+180 NFNYILSLGIDK
-192 NKLYSVNN
+192 NKVYTISN

-207 DKDMSS
+207 DKNMSS
-213 PIKLNSEKFNITYTG
+213 PIKLNAEKFNITYTG
-228 SIGVANNLDT
+228 SIGTANNLDE

-257 HGPLKEHLKNRVQK
+257 RGPLKEHLENRIQE
-271 EKILNIRFY
+271 EKISNIRFY
-280 DPIDKILVPS
+280 DPIDKTLVPS
-290 LLRSSQVLIILLLDI
+290 LLRSSQALIILLLDI
-305 ELYQVGISP
+305 ELYQAGISP

-337 VAKSNSGISVPAGD
+337 VARSNSGISVPAGEIL
-351 VTKLRDAC
+351 KLRDAC
-359 LKLYNMPIEEREKLG
+359 LKLYNMSIEEREELG
-374 KNGRNYVEENFDWKV
+374 RNGRNYVEENFDWKV
-389 LANKVDEIIEDISKG
+389 LANKIDQIIESVLKG

>member
-44 FLHGTQNK
+44 FLHGSQNK
-52 YTYGEN
+52 YAYDKN
-58 QEKNVNIDGIDVH
+58 QKNNVNIDGVDVH

-77 YGSNIK
+77 YSSNIK
-83 RIFSMLVFMLRL
+83 RIFSMLIFMLRV
-95 IFFKFLKNDKPDIIY
+95 IFFKFPKDDKPDIIY
-110 ASSPHLFAALGALM
+110 GSSPHLFAALGALI

-156 IHRFFLKLE
+156 IHKFFLKLE
-165 KYLYKKADRIVFLGE
+165 KYLYEKADKVIFLGE
-180 NFNYILSLGIDR
+180 NFNYILSLGIDK
-192 NKLYSVNN
+192 NKVYTISN

-207 DKDMSS
+207 DKNMSS
-213 PIKLNSEKFNITYTG
+213 PIKLNAEKFNITYTG
-228 SIGVANNLDT
+228 SIGTANNLDE

-244 LIDNDAIIFNIVG
+244 LIYNDAIVFNIVG
-257 HGPLKEHLKNRVQK
+257 HGPLKEHLENRIQE
-271 EKILNIRFY
+271 EKISNIRFY
-280 DPIDKILVPS
+280 DPIDKTLVPS
-290 LLRSSQVLIILLLDI
+290 LLRSSQALIILLLDI

-337 VAKSNSGISVPAGD
+337 VARSNSGISVPAGEIL
-351 VTKLRDAC
+351 KLRDAC
-359 LKLYNMPIEEREKLG
+359 LKLYNMSTEEREELG
-374 KNGRNYVEENFDWKV
+374 RNGRNYVEENFDWRV
-389 LANKVDEIIEDISKG
+389 LANKVDQIIESV

>member
-44 FLHGTQNK
+44 FLHGSQNK
-52 YTYGEN
+52 YAYDKN
-58 QEKNVNIDGIDVH
+58 QKKNVNIDGVDVH

-77 YGSNIK
+77 YSSNIK
-83 RIFSMLVFMLRL
+83 RIFSMLIFMLRV
-95 IFFKFLKNDKPDIIY
+95 IFFKFPKDDKPDIIY
-110 ASSPHLFAALGALM
+110 GSSPHLFAALGALI

-156 IHRFFLKLE
+156 IHKFFLKLE
-165 KYLYKKADRIVFLGE
+165 KYLYEKADKVIFLGE
-180 NFNYILSLGIDR
+180 NFNYILSLGIDK
-192 NKLYSVNN
+192 NKVYTISN

-207 DKDMSS
+207 DKNMSS
-213 PIKLNSEKFNITYTG
+213 PIKLNAEKFNITYTG
-228 SIGVANNLDT
+228 SIGTANNLDE

-257 HGPLKEHLKNRVQK
+257 RGPLKEHLENRIQE
-271 EKILNIRFY
+271 EKISNIRFY
-280 DPIDKILVPS
+280 DPIDKTLVPS
-290 LLRSSQVLIILLLDI
+290 LLRSSQALIILLLDI

-337 VAKSNSGISVPAGD
+337 VARSNSGISVPAGEIL
-351 VTKLRDAC
+351 KLRDAC
-359 LKLYNMPIEEREKLG
+359 LKLYNMSAEEREELG
-374 KNGRNYVEENFDWKV
+374 RNGRNYVEENFDWRV
-389 LANKVDEIIEDISKG
+389 LANKVDQIIESV